1 MKSNDFQ
8 NLLNDFQNTFK
19 IVSNST
25 SLEILKEN
33 YISVE
38 ILRDSIFDLILSS
51 NEDELLKDEYMSNFE
66 KFENKLW
73 QNGIANIP
81 LFDDN
86 TSYEDIETMFEEYGS
101 YFQRYGCLT
110 SEQIVSWDDQNV
122 LFDDEIGNI
131 EIVKRPDVLLNV

>member
-8 NLLNDFQNTFK
+8 NLLNDFQNNFK
-19 IVSNST
+19 TVSNSK
-25 SLEILKEN
+25 SLETLKEK

-38 ILRDSIFDLILSS
+38 ISRDSIFDWILSS
-51 NEDELLKDEYMSNFE
+51 NGDETLKDEYMLNFE
-66 KFENKLW
+66 RFENKLW
-73 QNGIANIP
+73 QNGIVNIP

-110 SEQIVSWDDQNV
+110 SEQIVSWDEQNV

>member
-1 MKSNDFQ
+1 MNSNDFQ
-8 NLLNDFQNTFK
+8 NLLNDFQNNFK
-19 IVSNST
+19 TVSNSK
-25 SLEILKEN
+25 SLEILKEK

-38 ILRDSIFDLILSS
+38 ISRDNIFDWILSS
-51 NEDELLKDEYMSNFE
+51 NGDTSLKDEYMLNFE
-66 KFENKLW
+66 RFENKLW
-73 QNGIANIP
+73 QNGIVNIP

-110 SEQIVSWDDQNV
+110 SEQIVSWDEQNV

>member
-8 NLLNDFQNTFK
+8 NLLNDFQNNFK
-19 IVSNST
+19 TVSNSK
-25 SLEILKEN
+25 SLETLKEK

-38 ILRDSIFDLILSS
+38 ISRDSIFDWILSS
-51 NEDELLKDEYMSNFE
+51 NGDETLKDEYMLNFE
-66 KFENKLW
+66 RFENKLW
-73 QNGIANIP
+73 QNGIVNIP

-110 SEQIVSWDDQNV
+110 SEHIVSWDEQNV

>member
-33 YISVE
+33 YISAE

-110 SEQIVSWDDQNV
+110 SEQIVSWDNQNV

>member
-1 MKSNDFQ
+1 M
-8 NLLNDFQNTFK
+8 L
-19 IVSNST
+19 
-25 SLEILKEN
+25 
-33 YISVE
+33 
-38 ILRDSIFDLILSS
+38 
-51 NEDELLKDEYMSNFE
+51 NFE
-66 KFENKLW
+66 RFENKLW
-73 QNGIANIP
+73 QNGIVNIP

-110 SEQIVSWDDQNV
+110 SEQIVSWDEQNV

>member
-8 NLLNDFQNTFK
+8 NLLNDFQNNFK
-19 IVSNST
+19 TVSNSK
-25 SLEILKEN
+25 SLETLKEK

-38 ILRDSIFDLILSS
+38 ISRDSIFDWILSS
-51 NEDELLKDEYMSNFE
+51 NGDETLKDEYMLNFE
-66 KFENKLW
+66 RFENKLW
-73 QNGIANIP
+73 QNGIVNIP

-110 SEQIVSWDDQNV
+110 SEHIVSWDYNAT
-122 LFDDEIGNI
+122 LCFRECNAA
-131 EIVKRPDVLLNV
+131 E

>member
-8 NLLNDFQNTFK
+8 NLMNDFQNNFK
-19 IVSNST
+19 TVSNSK
-25 SLEILKEN
+25 SLETLKEK

-38 ILRDSIFDLILSS
+38 ISRDSIFDWILSS
-51 NEDELLKDEYMSNFE
+51 NGDETLKDEYMLNFE
-66 KFENKLW
+66 RFENKLW
-73 QNGIANIP
+73 QNGIVNIP

-110 SEQIVSWDDQNV
+110 SEQIVSWDEQNV

>member
-19 IVSNST
+19 ILSNST